1 MVGIMKHRHFLY
13 RKNSEKLFCV
23 DGGCGEF
30 FHMSEI
36 TSEKIH
42 NQTFARRVRTQNIS
56 NTYTMTPTFFHRIW
70 KNNLLKDLLAATS
83 IVCCEADIDG
93 TIVSLRMDHQHMQ
106 FFY

>member
-13 RKNSEKLFCV
+13 RKNLEKLFCV

-42 NQTFARRVRTQNIS
+42 NQTFARTVGHNSKSQ
-56 NTYTMTPTFFHRIW
+56 
-70 KNNLLKDLLAATS
+70 
-83 IVCCEADIDG
+83 
-93 TIVSLRMDHQHMQ
+93 
-106 FFY
+106 

>member
-13 RKNSEKLFCV
+13 RKNLEKLFCV

-42 NQTFARRVRTQNIS
+42 NQTFARRVITQNLS
-56 NTYTMTPTFFHRIW
+56 NTYM
-70 KNNLLKDLLAATS
+70 
-83 IVCCEADIDG
+83 
-93 TIVSLRMDHQHMQ
+93 
-106 FFY
+106 